1 MPASEDSS
9 TVRSVERALHV
20 IELLGEHDALG
31 LEELHCLT
39 ALPKA
44 TVSRLLHTM
53 SERGWLYRSLCDQ
66 RYHLHSKRMYGTS
79 HKRRQRH
86 LAETAAP
93 LMRDLSEHS
102 RCAVDLSFFDG
113 HTLYTTESVIP
124 TCLRKRYPS
133 HRLAPGD
140 RCSLMHSAMGQAC
153 LAALDEAELD
163 HLAPTPSLHETACRL
178 RRRAKQRGFGERTE
192 GYWEYRARL
201 PFHIRAIALPVH
213 GQNGGIVGGIA
224 LSWPQDYAS
233 VEDIRQRYLGDL
245 KATVDE
251 VQMRV

>member
-1 MPASEDSS
+1 MPGIEDSG

-39 ALPKA
+39 HLPKA
-44 TVSRLLHTM
+44 TVSRLLHTL

-66 RYHLHSKRMYGTS
+66 RYHLHSRRMYGAS
-79 HKRRQRH
+79 HKRQQRH

-93 LMRDLSEHS
+93 LMRELSEHS
-102 RCAVDLSFFDG
+102 RCTVDLSFFDG
-113 HTLYTTESVIP
+113 QHLYTTESVIP

-140 RCSLMHSAMGQAC
+140 KCSLVHSAMGQAC
-153 LAALDEAELD
+153 LAALDEADLA
-163 HLAPTPSLHETACRL
+163 HLARSQPLHESARHL
-178 RRRAKQRGFGERTE
+178 RRRVKQRGFGERTE

-213 GQNGGIVGGIA
+213 GQDGVIGGIA
-224 LSWPQDYAS
+224 LSWPQDHAS
-233 VEDIRQRYLGDL
+233 VDDISQRYLGDL
-245 KATVDE
+245 KAAVNA
-251 VQMRV
+251 VQLRV

>member
-1 MPASEDSS
+1 MPGSEDSG

-39 ALPKA
+39 HLPKA

-53 SERGWLYRSLCDQ
+53 TERGWLYRSLCDQ
-66 RYHLHSKRMYGTS
+66 RYHLHSQRMYGTA
-79 HKRRQRH
+79 HKRQQRH

-102 RCAVDLSFFDG
+102 HCAVDLSFFDG
-113 HTLYTTESVIP
+113 QHLYTTESVIP
-124 TCLRKRYPS
+124 ACLRKRYPS

-153 LAALDEAELD
+153 LAALDEADLD
-163 HLAPTPSLHETACRL
+163 HLARSEPLRENAQTL
-178 RRRAKQRGFGERTE
+178 RRRVKQRGFGERTE

-213 GQNGGIVGGIA
+213 GQHGVIGGIA
-224 LSWPQDYAS
+224 LSWPQDHAS
-233 VEDIRQRYLGDL
+233 VDDISQRYLDAL
-245 KATVDE
+245 KATVSE
-251 VQMRV
+251 VQLRV

>member
-1 MPASEDSS
+1 MPGIEDSG
-9 TVRSVERALHV
+9 TVRSVERALNV
-20 IELLGEHDALG
+20 IELIGEHDALG

-39 ALPKA
+39 QLPKA
-44 TVSRLLHTM
+44 TVSRLLHTLTGC
-53 SERGWLYRSLCDQ
+53 GWLYRNLCDQ
-66 RYHLHSKRMYGTS
+66 RYHLHSTRMYGTS
-79 HKRRQRH
+79 HQRQQRH

-113 HTLYTTESVIP
+113 QHLYTTESVIP

-133 HRLAPGD
+133 YRLVPGD

-153 LAALDEAELD
+153 LSALDERELD
-163 HLAPTPSLHETACRL
+163 HITRTEPQHESAFTL
-178 RRRAKQRGFGERTE
+178 RRRVKQRGFGERTE

-201 PFHIRAIALPVH
+201 PFHIRAIALPVQ
-213 GQNGGIVGGIA
+213 GDDGVLGGIA

-233 VEDIRQRYLGDL
+233 VDDISQQYLDDL
-245 KATVDE
+245 KTTVSE